1 MREAAQKPTSFQK
14 TSIQFVHST
23 VHSSELYLIS
33 FARPLNVSIQ
43 ISNLIFEIISARH
56 KLFFNKV
63 KRVLHPC
70 SLLGIDVFGIFQVHY
85 HSVQTVVD
93 SIFLCEFLVH

>member
-14 TSIQFVHST
+14 TSIQFVRSI

-56 KLFFNKV
+56 KLLNMLLQQSHLVF
-63 KRVLHPC
+63 
-70 SLLGIDVFGIFQVHY
+70 SLEDHWTAPLLLRARSTLTLRIVELPDLRIN
-85 HSVQTVVD
+85 
-93 SIFLCEFLVH
+93 